1 MRIFQAFSA
10 FFKVLFNPEF
20 AERIEQLSNGVALP
34 DPSQPEPK
42 KEAAAKVAATPP
54 KPQPPMRNDALTL
67 LATLQREAR
76 FVDIVMEPLG
86 DYSDA
91 QVGAAT
97 RDVLRDCGQTL
108 ERLFAIRP
116 VTDEEEGATLQ
127 TPDQVDG
134 ARYRLTGNVSGEP
147 PYRGQLVHHGW
158 LASQCELPKW
168 SGSDDAAL
176 VIAPIEL
183 AVS

>member
-1 MRIFQAFSA
+1 MRIIQAFSA
-10 FFKVLFNPEF
+10 FFKVLFNQEF
-20 AERIEQLSNGVALP
+20 AARMQKLDTVTALP
-34 DPSQPEPK
+34 EPTR
-42 KEAAAKVAATPP
+42 AAATKPAPAKP
-54 KPQPPMRNDALTL
+54 KPKPPARNDALTL

-86 DYSDA
+86 DFTDA

-116 VTDEEEGATLQ
+116 VSDAEEGATLE
-127 TPDQVDG
+127 TPAEVDA
-134 ARYRLTGNVSGEP
+134 ARFRLTGNVAGEP

-158 LASQCELPKW
+158 QATQCALPKW
-168 SGSDDAAL
+168 SGTDDSAM
-176 VIAPIEL
+176 VVAPVEL
-183 AVS
+183 SIS

>member
-1 MRIFQAFSA
+1 MRIFQALSV
-10 FFKVLFNPEF
+10 FFQVLFNRDF
-20 AERIEQLSNGVALP
+20 ASQVQQLGITP
-34 DPSQPEPK
+34 DP
-42 KEAAAKVAATPP
+42 AAMKVEDAGKNPATRP
-54 KPQPPMRNDALTL
+54 KPKAPLRNDAITL

-108 ERLFAIRP
+108 ERLFAIFP
-116 VTDEEEGATLQ
+116 VVDAEEGASHE
-127 TPDQVDG
+127 TPADVDA
-134 ARYRLTGNVSGEP
+134 ARYRLTGNIEGEP

-158 LASQCELPKW
+158 QATRCDLPKW
-168 SGSDDAAL
+168 SGKNDAAL
-176 VIAPIEL
+176 IVAPVEIEIA
-183 AVS
+183 